1 MRYRVTFDTRA
12 DNRRPMRYNL
22 SMPQVSNLSKES
34 SNRVGNI
41 TKAIGLSAVL
51 VGLGSLLVT
60 GCAGDK
66 DQDQSGGSQ
75 AGTVATSDVQSEGVI
90 FGDECAARADI
101 YQIGLLN
108 VADGKGGLD
117 QQRFDDLA
125 NNVIIKDGRSG
136 IKAPVITSIPEDVLN
151 QIRTSVTLIVADR
164 ELVPAV
170 VNLYGEPQ
178 PDWDDYDGV
187 LNSGLKACV

>member
-1 MRYRVTFDTRA
+1 MRCRVTFDTRA
-12 DNRRPMRYNL
+12 DIGRQMRYNL
-22 SMPQVSNLSKES
+22 PLPQINKLSLES
-34 SNRVGNI
+34 CIHVASV
-41 TKAIGLSAVL
+41 TKAIGLGAVL
-51 VGLGSLLVT
+51 VGFGSLLVT

-75 AGTVATSDVQSEGVI
+75 AGTVAIPDVQSEGVI
-90 FGDECAARADI
+90 FGDECAARDDI

-136 IKAPVITSIPEDVLN
+136 LKAPEITNIPEDVLD
-151 QIRTSVTLIVADR
+151 QIRTSVTLIVKDG

-178 PDWDDYDGV
+178 SDWDDYDGV